1 MGFTVYLVFLILTY
15 LRPIEAFAPELESYR
30 PMVWLSLLALMSG
43 LPSISLVGNSKQ
55 STAIEVKNKALLLL
69 ALFCAAIFA
78 SLATKAYIGG
88 AFNALMS
95 FSPSAVLF
103 FLTLVNVNSL
113 QRLKVTCFVIAACTL
128 ILAIASIVSYHTGFM
143 VEELVLRQSSEAPVT
158 PEADAL
164 ESEIPAQDQSGKYLW
179 RVRSMGFLTDPN
191 DFGQAIVMALPFL
204 IGGFV
209 ASKKSRSLIIVGSG
223 LAICA
228 YTIYLT
234 HSRGALLGVGAL
246 LFFGIKKRLG
256 TFKTLLLLGLLVAAS
271 TVASGLAGGR
281 EFSADE
287 ESAGG
292 RIDAWSE
299 GLKMLVSRPIFGVG
313 HGNFLDNHYY
323 TAHNTFVLCF
333 SELGLTGYFLFMSI
347 LVFTF
352 KNLNRAI
359 EFLPDGSEEK
369 KWATWHRT
377 SLVGFLTC
385 AFFLSR
391 TYIANLY
398 ILLALCIC
406 ASQCTPRQ
414 LLAEIQPQLPTIKWV
429 KTSAFLSITSIV
441 AIYIIVIL
449 KNADI
454 L

>member
-30 PMVWLSLLALMSG
+30 PMVWLSVLALLSG
-43 LPSISLVGNSKQ
+43 LPSISFEGNAKENMVI
-55 STAIEVKNKALLLL
+55 AAKNKALLLL
-69 ALFCAAIFA
+69 VLFCAAIFA
-78 SLATKAYIGG
+78 SLAAKAYIGG
-88 AFNALMS
+88 AFTALMS

-143 VEELVLRQSSEAPVT
+143 VEQLVLRQSSEAPVA

-164 ESEIPAQDQSGKYLW
+164 ESEIPAQDKSGKYLW
-179 RVRSMGFLTDPN
+179 RARSMGFLTDPN

-204 IGGFV
+204 IGAYV
-209 ASKKSRSLIIVGSG
+209 ASKKARSFIILSVGLS
-223 LAICA
+223 ISM

-234 HSRGALLGVGAL
+234 HSRGALLGVAAL
-246 LFFGIKKRLG
+246 LFFGIKRRLG
-256 TFKTLLLLGLLVAAS
+256 TVKTTILLGLLAAAS
-271 TVASGLAGGR
+271 TAASGLAGGR
-281 EFSADE
+281 EFSTDE

-299 GLKMLVSRPIFGVG
+299 GLKMLLSHPIFGVG
-313 HGNFLDNHYY
+313 HSNFLDYHSY

-333 SELGLTGYFLFMSI
+333 SELGLTGYFVFISI

-359 EFLPDGSEEK
+359 ESLPEGSEEK
-369 KWATWHRT
+369 KWAALHRT

-406 ASQCTPRQ
+406 ASQCIPRQ
-414 LLAEIQPQLPTIKWV
+414 WLTDVRPQLPAIKWV
-429 KTSAFLSITSIV
+429 KTSAVITLTSIV

-449 KNADI
+449 KNANI

>member
-1 MGFTVYLVFLILTY
+1 MAFTVYLVFLILTY

-43 LPSISLVGNSKQ
+43 LFSISLERNSTQ
-55 STAIEVKNKALLLL
+55 TSAIEVKNKALQLLVM
-69 ALFCAAIFA
+69 FCAAIFA
-78 SLATKAYIGG
+78 SLAAKAYIGG
-88 AFNALMS
+88 AFTAFMS

-113 QRLKVTCFVIAACTL
+113 QRLKVTCFAIAACTL

-143 VEELVLRQSSEAPVT
+143 VEELVLRQSSEAPVA

-164 ESEIPAQDQSGKYLW
+164 ESEIPALDKSGKYLW
-179 RVRSMGFLTDPN
+179 RARSMGFLTDPN

-204 IGGFV
+204 IGGYV
-209 ASKKSRSLIIVGSG
+209 ASKKSRSLIIVGTG
-223 LAICA
+223 LAISM

-246 LFFGIKKRLG
+246 LFFGIKRRLG
-256 TFKTLLLLGLLVAAS
+256 TVKTAMLLGLLAAAS
-271 TVASGLAGGR
+271 TAASGLAGGR
-281 EFSADE
+281 EFSTDE

-299 GLKMLVSRPIFGVG
+299 GLKMLLSHPIFGIG
-313 HGNFLDNHYY
+313 HGNFLDYHTH

-333 SELGLTGYFLFMSI
+333 SELGLAGYFIFIGM

-369 KWATWHRT
+369 KWAALHRT

-414 LLAEIQPQLPTIKWV
+414 LLAEIQPQLPPIKWV
-429 KTSAFLSITSIV
+429 KTSAFLSIASIV